1 MKEKLQEYA
10 DLKSVIKQAE
20 NKIKELKP
28 EIDKILVELNPEDD
42 NKVET
47 DFGTFSRVPKR
58 KYKYS
63 TEVEVLSDKVK
74 EMKETEEQTGT
85 AEYTIEPYILFKPK
99 EE

>member
-10 DLKSVIKQAE
+10 DLKTLIKQAE
-20 NKIKELKP
+20 TKIKELKP
-28 EIDKILVELNPEDD
+28 EVDKILIELNPADD

-47 DFGTFSRVPKR
+47 DFGTFCRVQKR

-63 TEVEVLSDKVK
+63 TEVEVLSDKIK
-74 EMKETEEQTGT
+74 EMKETEEQTGK

-99 EE
+99 DE